1 MIKFRS
7 IADIDEE
14 KIGEDFMINTCE
26 TSILF
31 PLTKKILEEDRF
43 EESFLGY
50 MTSSP
55 GFNHI

>member
-1 MIKFRS
+1 MTKQIRSGTIMIKFRS

-31 PLTKKILEEDRF
+31 PLTKKKF
-43 EESFLGY
+43 
-50 MTSSP
+50 
-55 GFNHI
+55 